1 MRREFE
7 LTCPDG
13 VRLYAR
19 AFETECPRAVL
30 CVAHGLGEHGD
41 RYQRFAEVMNRHG
54 ITVYVHDHRG
64 HGRNVDKK
72 SQRGIARMRDLERDM
87 VAMIQH
93 AKEETGLPVFQFGHS
108 LGGLIGLFTT
118 LNAKPPVV
126 GAIITSP
133 WLQLVN
139 PPPRALFEVV
149 SAMAGVLNPISI
161 PNGIPASTLSHD
173 AAVCAAY
180 DVDPYNHDRIGLGL
194 AGDANRAAQWVLEN
208 PQELK
213 VPLLLCHGA
222 QDPVCSVEGS
232 RAFAAKA
239 SGVRYVEFPNAFHE
253 IHNEPAD
260 CERLFETELQFID
273 EVLAGPKA

>member
-1 MRREFE
+1 MRREFQ

-19 AFETECPRAVL
+19 AFEADNPRAVL
-30 CVAHGLGEHGD
+30 CIAHGLGEHGD
-41 RYQRFAEVMNRHG
+41 RYQRFAEVMNRSG

-64 HGRNVDKK
+64 HGRNVTQK

-87 VAMIQH
+87 VTMIEL
-93 AKEETGLPVFQFGHS
+93 AIKENGLPVFQFGHS

-118 LNAKPPVV
+118 LNAKPPVA

-133 WLQLVN
+133 WLRLVN
-139 PPPRALFEVV
+139 PPPKALFDVV
-149 SAMAGVLNPISI
+149 GAMAGVLNPISI
-161 PNGIPASTLSHD
+161 KNGIPASALSHD

-180 DVDPYNHDRIGLGL
+180 DVDPLNHDRIGLGL
-194 AGDANRAAQWVLEN
+194 AGDANRAAQWVLDN
-208 PQELK
+208 PQQLK

-222 QDPVCSVEGS
+222 KDPICSVEGS

-239 SGVRYVEFPNAFHE
+239 PGVRYVEFPNAFHE
-253 IHNEPAD
+253 IHNEPED
-260 CERLFETELQFID
+260 CERLFETELQFIGD
-273 EVLAGPKA
+273 VLASK

>member
-19 AFETECPRAVL
+19 AFEADNPRAVL
-30 CVAHGLGEHGD
+30 CIAHGLGEHGD
-41 RYQRFAEVMNRHG
+41 RYQRFAEVMNRSG

-64 HGRNVDKK
+64 HGRNVTQK

-87 VAMIQH
+87 VTMIEL
-93 AKEETGLPVFQFGHS
+93 AIKETGLPVFQFGHS

-133 WLQLVN
+133 WLRLVN
-139 PPPRALFEVV
+139 PPPKALFDVV
-149 SAMAGVLNPISI
+149 GAMAGVLNPISI
-161 PNGIPASTLSHD
+161 KNGIPASALSHD

-180 DVDPYNHDRIGLGL
+180 DVDPLNHDRIGLGL
-194 AGDANRAAQWVLEN
+194 AGDANRAAQWVLDN
-208 PQELK
+208 PQQLK

-222 QDPVCSVEGS
+222 KDPICSVEGS

-239 SGVRYVEFPNAFHE
+239 VGVRYVEFPNAFHE
-253 IHNEPAD
+253 IHNEPED
-260 CERLFETELQFID
+260 CERLFETELQFIGD
-273 EVLAGPKA
+273 VLAGK

>member
-19 AFETECPRAVL
+19 AFEADNPRAVL
-30 CVAHGLGEHGD
+30 CIAHGLGEHGD
-41 RYQRFAEVMNRHG
+41 RYQRFAEVMNRSG
-54 ITVYVHDHRG
+54 ITVYIHDHRG
-64 HGRNVDKK
+64 HGRNVTQK

-87 VAMIQH
+87 VTMIEL
-93 AKEETGLPVFQFGHS
+93 AIKETGLPVFQFGHS

-133 WLQLVN
+133 WLRLVN
-139 PPPRALFEVV
+139 PPPKALFDVV
-149 SAMAGVLNPISI
+149 GAMAGVLNPISI
-161 PNGIPASTLSHD
+161 KNGIPASALSHD

-180 DVDPYNHDRIGLGL
+180 DVDPLNHDRIGLGL
-194 AGDANRAAQWVLEN
+194 AGDANRAAQWVLDN
-208 PQELK
+208 PQQLK

-222 QDPVCSVEGS
+222 KDPICSVEGS

-239 SGVRYVEFPNAFHE
+239 VGVRYVEFPNAFHE
-253 IHNEPAD
+253 IHNEPED
-260 CERLFETELQFID
+260 CERLFETELQFIGD
-273 EVLAGPKA
+273 VLAGK

>member
-19 AFETECPRAVL
+19 AFEADNPRAVL
-30 CVAHGLGEHGD
+30 CIAHGLGEHGD
-41 RYQRFAEVMNRHG
+41 RYQRFAEVMNRSG

-64 HGRNVDKK
+64 HGRNVTQK

-87 VAMIQH
+87 VTMIEL
-93 AKEETGLPVFQFGHS
+93 AIKETGLPVFQFGHS

-118 LNAKPPVV
+118 LNAKPPVA

-133 WLQLVN
+133 WLRLVN
-139 PPPRALFEVV
+139 PPPKALFDVV
-149 SAMAGVLNPISI
+149 GAMAGVLNPISI
-161 PNGIPASTLSHD
+161 QNGIPASALSHD

-180 DVDPYNHDRIGLGL
+180 DVDPLNHDRIGLGL
-194 AGDANRAAQWVLEN
+194 AGDANRAAQWVLDN
-208 PQELK
+208 PQQLK

-222 QDPVCSVEGS
+222 KDPICSVEGS

-239 SGVRYVEFPNAFHE
+239 VGVRYVEFPNAFHE
-253 IHNEPAD
+253 IHNEPED
-260 CERLFETELQFID
+260 CERLFETELQFIGD
-273 EVLAGPKA
+273 VLAGK

>member
-7 LTCPDG
+7 LACPDG

-19 AFETECPRAVL
+19 AFEAENPRAVL

-41 RYQRFAEVMNRHG
+41 RYQHFAEVMNRSG

-64 HGRNVDKK
+64 HGRNVTQK

-87 VAMIQH
+87 VTMIEL
-93 AKEETGLPVFQFGHS
+93 AVKETGLPVFQFGHS

-118 LNAKPPVV
+118 LNAKPPVA

-133 WLQLVN
+133 WLRLVN
-139 PPPRALFEVV
+139 PPPKALFDVV
-149 SAMAGVLNPISI
+149 GALAGALNPISI
-161 PNGIPASTLSHD
+161 KNGIPATALSHD
-173 AAVCAAY
+173 PAVCAAY
-180 DVDPYNHDRIGLGL
+180 DVDPLNHDRIGLGL
-194 AGDANRAAQWVLEN
+194 AGDANRAAQWVLDN
-208 PQELK
+208 PQQLK

-222 QDPVCSVEGS
+222 RDPICSVEGS

-239 SGVRYVEFPNAFHE
+239 TGVRYVEFPNALHE
-253 IHNEPAD
+253 IHNEPQD
-260 CERLFETELQFID
+260 CEHLFETDLQFIG
-273 EVLAGPKA
+273 EVLAGK

>member
-19 AFETECPRAVL
+19 AFEADNPRAVL
-30 CVAHGLGEHGD
+30 CIAHGLGEHGD
-41 RYQRFAEVMNRHG
+41 RYQRFAEVMNRSG

-64 HGRNVDKK
+64 HGRNVNQK

-87 VAMIQH
+87 VTMIEL
-93 AKEETGLPVFQFGHS
+93 AIKETGLPVFQFGHS

-118 LNAKPPVV
+118 LNAKPPVA

-133 WLQLVN
+133 WLRLVN
-139 PPPRALFEVV
+139 PPPKALFDVV
-149 SAMAGVLNPISI
+149 GAMAGVLNPISI
-161 PNGIPASTLSHD
+161 KNGIPASALSYD

-180 DVDPYNHDRIGLGL
+180 DVDPLNHDRIGLGL
-194 AGDANRAAQWVLEN
+194 AGDANRAAQWVLDN
-208 PQELK
+208 PQQLK

-222 QDPVCSVEGS
+222 KDPICSVEGS

-239 SGVRYVEFPNAFHE
+239 VGVRYVEFPNAFHE
-253 IHNEPAD
+253 IHNEPED
-260 CERLFETELQFID
+260 CERLFETELQFIGD
-273 EVLAGPKA
+273 VLAGK

>member
-19 AFETECPRAVL
+19 AFEADDPRAVL

-41 RYQRFAEVMNRHG
+41 RYQRFAEVMNRSG

-64 HGRNVDKK
+64 HGRNVNQK

-87 VAMIQH
+87 VTMIEL
-93 AKEETGLPVFQFGHS
+93 AIKETGLPVFQFGHS

-118 LNAKPPVV
+118 LNAKPPVA

-133 WLQLVN
+133 WLRLVN
-139 PPPRALFEVV
+139 PPPKALFDVV
-149 SAMAGVLNPISI
+149 GAMAGVLNPISI
-161 PNGIPASTLSHD
+161 KNGIPASALSHD

-180 DVDPYNHDRIGLGL
+180 DVDPLNHDRIGLGL
-194 AGDANRAAQWVLEN
+194 AGDANRAAQWVLDN
-208 PQELK
+208 LQQLK

-222 QDPVCSVEGS
+222 KDPICSVEGS

-239 SGVRYVEFPNAFHE
+239 VGVRYVEFPNAFHE
-253 IHNEPAD
+253 IHNEPED
-260 CERLFETELQFID
+260 CERLFETELQFIGD
-273 EVLAGPKA
+273 VLAGK

>member
-19 AFETECPRAVL
+19 AFEADNPRAVL
-30 CVAHGLGEHGD
+30 CIAHGLGEHGD
-41 RYQRFAEVMNRHG
+41 RYQRFAEVMNRSG

-64 HGRNVDKK
+64 HGRNVTKK

-87 VAMIQH
+87 VTMIEL
-93 AKEETGLPVFQFGHS
+93 AIKETGLPVFQFGHS

-118 LNAKPPVV
+118 LNAKPPVA

-133 WLQLVN
+133 WLRLVT
-139 PPPRALFEVV
+139 PPPKALFDVV
-149 SAMAGVLNPISI
+149 GAMAGVLNPISI
-161 PNGIPASTLSHD
+161 KNGIPASALSHD

-180 DVDPYNHDRIGLGL
+180 DVDPLNHDRIGLGL
-194 AGDANRAAQWVLEN
+194 AGDANRAAQWVLDN
-208 PQELK
+208 PQQLK

-222 QDPVCSVEGS
+222 QDPICSVEGS
-232 RAFAAKA
+232 RAFAARA
-239 SGVRYVEFPNAFHE
+239 AGVRYVEFPNAFHE
-253 IHNEPAD
+253 IHNEPED
-260 CERLFETELQFID
+260 CERLFETELQFIGD
-273 EVLAGPKA
+273 VLASK

>member
-1 MRREFE
+1 MRRDFE

-19 AFETECPRAVL
+19 AFEADNPRAVL
-30 CVAHGLGEHGD
+30 CIAHGLGEHGD
-41 RYQRFAEVMNRHG
+41 RYQRFAEVMNRSG

-64 HGRNVDKK
+64 HGRNVTKK

-87 VAMIQH
+87 VTMIEL
-93 AKEETGLPVFQFGHS
+93 AIKETGLPVFQFGHS

-118 LNAKPPVV
+118 LNAKPPVA

-133 WLQLVN
+133 WLRLVN
-139 PPPRALFEVV
+139 PPPKALFDVV
-149 SAMAGVLNPISI
+149 GAMAGVLNPISI
-161 PNGIPASTLSHD
+161 KNGIPASALSHD

-180 DVDPYNHDRIGLGL
+180 DVDPLNHDRIGLGL
-194 AGDANRAAQWVLEN
+194 AGDANRAAQWVLDN
-208 PQELK
+208 PQQLK

-222 QDPVCSVEGS
+222 KDPICSVEGS

-239 SGVRYVEFPNAFHE
+239 PGVRYVEFPNAFHE
-253 IHNEPAD
+253 IHNEPED
-260 CERLFETELQFID
+260 CERLFETELQFIGD
-273 EVLAGPKA
+273 VLAGK

>member
-19 AFETECPRAVL
+19 AFEADDPRAVL
-30 CVAHGLGEHGD
+30 CIAHGLGEHGD
-41 RYQRFAEVMNRHG
+41 RYQRFAEVMNRSG

-64 HGRNVDKK
+64 HGRNVTKK

-87 VAMIQH
+87 VTMIEL
-93 AKEETGLPVFQFGHS
+93 AIKETGLPVFQFGHS

-118 LNAKPPVV
+118 LNAKPPVA

-133 WLQLVN
+133 WLRLVN
-139 PPPRALFEVV
+139 PPPKALFDVV
-149 SAMAGVLNPISI
+149 GAMAGVLNPISI
-161 PNGIPASTLSHD
+161 KNGIPASALSHD

-180 DVDPYNHDRIGLGL
+180 DVDPLNHDRIGLGL
-194 AGDANRAAQWVLEN
+194 AGDANRAAQWVLDN
-208 PQELK
+208 PQQLK
-213 VPLLLCHGA
+213 VPLLLSHGA
-222 QDPVCSVEGS
+222 KDPICSVEGS

-239 SGVRYVEFPNAFHE
+239 AGVRYVEFPTAFHE
-253 IHNEPAD
+253 IHNEPED
-260 CERLFETELQFID
+260 CERLFETELQFIGD
-273 EVLAGPKA
+273 VLAGK

>member
-19 AFETECPRAVL
+19 AFEAENPRAVL
-30 CVAHGLGEHGD
+30 CIAHGLGEHGD
-41 RYQRFAEVMNRHG
+41 RYQHFAEVMNRSG

-64 HGRNVDKK
+64 HGRNVTKK

-87 VAMIQH
+87 VTMIEL
-93 AKEETGLPVFQFGHS
+93 AIKETGLPVFQFGHS

-118 LNAKPPVV
+118 LNAKPPVA

-133 WLQLVN
+133 WLRLVN
-139 PPPRALFEVV
+139 PPPKALFDVV
-149 SAMAGVLNPISI
+149 GAMAGVLNPISI
-161 PNGIPASTLSHD
+161 KNGIPASALSHD

-180 DVDPYNHDRIGLGL
+180 DVDPLNHDRIGLGL
-194 AGDANRAAQWVLEN
+194 AGDANRAAQWVLDN
-208 PQELK
+208 PQQLK

-222 QDPVCSVEGS
+222 KDPICSVEGS

-239 SGVRYVEFPNAFHE
+239 PGVRYVEFPNAFHE
-253 IHNEPAD
+253 IHNEPED
-260 CERLFETELQFID
+260 CERLFETELQFIGD
-273 EVLAGPKA
+273 VLAGK

>member
-19 AFETECPRAVL
+19 AFEADDPRAVL

-41 RYQRFAEVMNRHG
+41 RYQRFAEVMNRSG

-64 HGRNVDKK
+64 HGRNVTQK

-87 VAMIQH
+87 VTMIEL
-93 AKEETGLPVFQFGHS
+93 AIKETGLPVFQFGHS

-133 WLQLVN
+133 WLRLVN
-139 PPPRALFEVV
+139 PPPKALFDVV
-149 SAMAGVLNPISI
+149 GAMAGVLNPISI
-161 PNGIPASTLSHD
+161 QNGIPASALSHD

-180 DVDPYNHDRIGLGL
+180 DVDPLNHDRIGLGL
-194 AGDANRAAQWVLEN
+194 AGDANRAAQWVLDN
-208 PQELK
+208 PQQLK

-222 QDPVCSVEGS
+222 KDPICSVEGS

-239 SGVRYVEFPNAFHE
+239 VGVRYVEFPNAFHE
-253 IHNEPAD
+253 IHNEPED
-260 CERLFETELQFID
+260 CERLFETELQFIGD
-273 EVLAGPKA
+273 VLAGK

>member
-19 AFETECPRAVL
+19 AFEAENPRATL
-30 CVAHGLGEHGD
+30 CIAHGLGEHGD
-41 RYQRFAEVMNRHG
+41 RYQHFAEVMNRSG

-64 HGRNVDKK
+64 HGRNVTKK

-87 VAMIQH
+87 VTMIEL
-93 AKEETGLPVFQFGHS
+93 AIKETGLPVFQFGHS

-118 LNAKPPVV
+118 LNAKPPVA

-133 WLQLVN
+133 WLRLVN
-139 PPPRALFEVV
+139 PPPKALFDVV
-149 SAMAGVLNPISI
+149 GAMAGVLNPISI
-161 PNGIPASTLSHD
+161 KNGIPASALSHD

-180 DVDPYNHDRIGLGL
+180 DVDPLNHDRIGLGL
-194 AGDANRAAQWVLEN
+194 AGDANRAAQWVLDN
-208 PQELK
+208 PQQLK

-222 QDPVCSVEGS
+222 KDPICSVEGS

-239 SGVRYVEFPNAFHE
+239 AGVRYVEFPNAFHE
-253 IHNEPAD
+253 IHNEPED
-260 CERLFETELQFID
+260 CERLFETELQFIGD
-273 EVLAGPKA
+273 VLAGK

>member
-19 AFETECPRAVL
+19 AFEADNPRAVL
-30 CVAHGLGEHGD
+30 CIAHGLGEHGD
-41 RYQRFAEVMNRHG
+41 RYQRFAEVMNRSG

-64 HGRNVDKK
+64 HGRNVTKK

-87 VAMIQH
+87 VTMIEL
-93 AKEETGLPVFQFGHS
+93 AIKETGLPVFQFGHS

-118 LNAKPPVV
+118 LNAKPPVA

-133 WLQLVN
+133 WLRLVN
-139 PPPRALFEVV
+139 PPPKALFDVV
-149 SAMAGVLNPISI
+149 GAMAGVLNPISI
-161 PNGIPASTLSHD
+161 KNGIPASALSHD

-180 DVDPYNHDRIGLGL
+180 DVDPLNHDRIGLGL
-194 AGDANRAAQWVLEN
+194 AGDANRAAQWVLDN
-208 PQELK
+208 PQQLK

-222 QDPVCSVEGS
+222 KDPICSVEGS

-239 SGVRYVEFPNAFHE
+239 PGVRYVEFPNAFHE
-253 IHNEPAD
+253 IHNEPED
-260 CERLFETELQFID
+260 CERLFATELQFIGD
-273 EVLAGPKA
+273 VLAGK

>member
-19 AFETECPRAVL
+19 AFEADDPRAVL

-41 RYQRFAEVMNRHG
+41 RYQRFAEVMNRSG

-64 HGRNVDKK
+64 HGRNVTKK

-87 VAMIQH
+87 VTMIEL
-93 AKEETGLPVFQFGHS
+93 AIKETGLPVFQFGHS

-118 LNAKPPVV
+118 LNAKPPVA

-133 WLQLVN
+133 WLRLVN
-139 PPPRALFEVV
+139 PPPKALFDVV
-149 SAMAGVLNPISI
+149 GAMAGVLNPISI
-161 PNGIPASTLSHD
+161 KNGIPASALSHD

-180 DVDPYNHDRIGLGL
+180 DVDPLNHDRIGLGL
-194 AGDANRAAQWVLEN
+194 AGDANRAAQWVLDN
-208 PQELK
+208 PQQLK

-222 QDPVCSVEGS
+222 KDPICSVEGS

-239 SGVRYVEFPNAFHE
+239 PGVRYVEFPNAFHE
-253 IHNEPAD
+253 IHNEPED
-260 CERLFETELQFID
+260 CERLFETELQFIGD
-273 EVLAGPKA
+273 VLASK

>member
-19 AFETECPRAVL
+19 AFEADNPRAVL
-30 CVAHGLGEHGD
+30 CIAHGLGEHGD
-41 RYQRFAEVMNRHG
+41 RYQRFAEVMNRSG

-64 HGRNVDKK
+64 HGRNVTQK

-87 VAMIQH
+87 VTMIEL
-93 AKEETGLPVFQFGHS
+93 AIKETGLPVFQFGHS

-133 WLQLVN
+133 WLRLVN
-139 PPPRALFEVV
+139 PPPKALFDVV
-149 SAMAGVLNPISI
+149 GAMAGVLNPISI
-161 PNGIPASTLSHD
+161 QNGIPASALSHD

-180 DVDPYNHDRIGLGL
+180 DVDPLNHDRIGLGL
-194 AGDANRAAQWVLEN
+194 AGDANRAAQWVLDN
-208 PQELK
+208 PQQLK

-222 QDPVCSVEGS
+222 KDPICSVEGS

-239 SGVRYVEFPNAFHE
+239 VGVRYVEFPNAFHE
-253 IHNEPAD
+253 IHNEPED
-260 CERLFETELQFID
+260 CERLFETELQFIGD
-273 EVLAGPKA
+273 VLAGK

>member
-19 AFETECPRAVL
+19 AFEAYDPRAVL
-30 CVAHGLGEHGD
+30 CIAHGLGEHGD
-41 RYQRFAEVMNRHG
+41 RYQRFAEVMNRSG

-64 HGRNVDKK
+64 HGRNVTKK

-87 VAMIQH
+87 VTMIEL
-93 AKEETGLPVFQFGHS
+93 AIKETGLPVFQFGHS

-118 LNAKPPVV
+118 LNAKPPVA

-133 WLQLVN
+133 WLRLVN
-139 PPPRALFEVV
+139 PPPKALFDVV
-149 SAMAGVLNPISI
+149 GAMAGVLNPISI
-161 PNGIPASTLSHD
+161 KNGIPASALSHD

-180 DVDPYNHDRIGLGL
+180 DVDPLNHDRIGLGL
-194 AGDANRAAQWVLEN
+194 AGDANRAAQWVLDN
-208 PQELK
+208 PQQLK

-222 QDPVCSVEGS
+222 KDPICSVEGS

-239 SGVRYVEFPNAFHE
+239 AGVRYVEFPNAFHE
-253 IHNEPAD
+253 IHNEPED
-260 CERLFETELQFID
+260 CERLFETELQFIGD
-273 EVLAGPKA
+273 VLAGK

>member
-19 AFETECPRAVL
+19 AFEADDPRAVL

-41 RYQRFAEVMNRHG
+41 RYQRFAEVMNRSG

-64 HGRNVDKK
+64 HGRNVNQK

-87 VAMIQH
+87 VTMIEL
-93 AKEETGLPVFQFGHS
+93 AIKETGLPVFQFGHS

-118 LNAKPPVV
+118 LNAKPPVA

-133 WLQLVN
+133 WLRLVN
-139 PPPRALFEVV
+139 PPPKALFDVV
-149 SAMAGVLNPISI
+149 GAMAGVLNPISI
-161 PNGIPASTLSHD
+161 KNGIPASALSHD

-180 DVDPYNHDRIGLGL
+180 DVDPLNHDRIGLGL
-194 AGDANRAAQWVLEN
+194 AGDANRAAQWVLDN
-208 PQELK
+208 PQQLK

-222 QDPVCSVEGS
+222 KDPICSVEGS

-239 SGVRYVEFPNAFHE
+239 PGVRYVEFPNAFHE
-253 IHNEPAD
+253 IHNEPED
-260 CERLFETELQFID
+260 CERLFETELQFIGD
-273 EVLAGPKA
+273 VLAGK